1 MLLDDDMASNTE
13 RLSSADC
20 LEKDKTEVQLEK
32 LVFGDSSGFHE
43 KLKSYNHDR
52 GVRVGDGQ
60 QGRDRVEVD
69 NLESLNDADV
79 CKDKL
84 PVGTAFAQSPSSCS
98 SSIPLRPL

>member
-1 MLLDDDMASNTE
+1 MASNTE
-13 RLSSADC
+13 RLSSADS

-43 KLKSYNHDR
+43 KLKSYNDDDSTDLR

-60 QGRDRVEVD
+60 QGRDGVEVD

-79 CKDKL
+79 CKDDL

-98 SSIPLRPL
+98 SSIPLRQL